1 MCKPTP
7 SSIGDGTQPT
17 PPPFPPRVFYTMA
30 HRPHWLSVCSFRC
43 LCLGLAI
50 AGLAHPGSA
59 AATASELRITPTVKI
74 VRRARPSIVNIHGQ
88 KTVAPTGEAFRRG
101 DGPQNVNGMGT
112 GVIIDERGYILT
124 NFHVVDGV
132 REIRVTLADERT
144 LVATLI
150 SHDTKTDLAVIKID
164 PAKKVPV
171 ITIGKSDDL
180 MPGEPV
186 VAVGNAYGYTHTVTR
201 GIISAL
207 HRVVQVSDAQ
217 KYSDLIQTDA
227 SINPGNSGGPLLNA
241 DGEMIGINVAVRAGA
256 QGIGFAIPVDLAMSI
271 AADLMSAERIG
282 NTWHGIIPR
291 TFRASGASRLIVDDI
306 DEKSPAEKCGLQ
318 PGDVI
323 TAVGDSP
330 VERPLD
336 LERALL
342 GRKPGEEVQ
351 LTVHRN
357 EQAVNVKMVLAV
369 APARRRGEDDQAWS
383 MIGMRLEPVPESE
396 FEQYDTHYRGGLTVT
411 DVRTNGPAAR
421 QGIRPGDVL
430 VGMHIWETVSLEN
443 VEYILQRLDAGTRRQ
458 LKFYILRDDGE
469 YFGTYYGHMAV
480 TVRR

>member
-1 MCKPTP
+1 
-7 SSIGDGTQPT
+7 
-17 PPPFPPRVFYTMA
+17 MA
-30 HRPHWLSVCSFRC
+30 LT
-43 LCLGLAI
+43 GL
-50 AGLAHPGSA
+50 AGLARG
-59 AATASELRITPTVKI
+59 SELRITPTVKI
-74 VRRARPSIVNIHGQ
+74 VQQARPSIVNIHGQ
-88 KTVAPTGEAFRRG
+88 KTVGPSEEGYRRG
-101 DGPQNVNGMGT
+101 DAPQNVNGMGT

-132 REIRVTLADERT
+132 REIQVTLADERT
-144 LVATLI
+144 IVATLE
-150 SHDTKTDLAVIKID
+150 SHDTKTDLAVIRIQAGRKL
-164 PAKKVPV
+164 PV
-171 ITIGKSDDL
+171 ISIGTSDDL

-186 VAVGNAYGYTHTVTR
+186 VAVGNAYGYTHTVTC

-217 KYSDLIQTDA
+217 KYHDLIQTDA

-256 QGIGFAIPVDLAMSI
+256 QGIGFAIPVDLAMAV
-271 AADLMSAERIG
+271 AAELMSSEHIG
-282 NTWHGIIPR
+282 NAWHGIVPKQLGPTAAR
-291 TFRASGASRLIVDDI
+291 QLVVGDVD
-306 DEKSPAEKCGLQ
+306 EESPAAKCGLQ

-330 VERPLD
+330 VARALD

-342 GRKPGEEVQ
+342 GRKPGEEIP

-357 EQAVNVKMVLAV
+357 KQAVNVSLVLATSPKRR
-369 APARRRGEDDQAWS
+369 APAHDKTWTMVGL
-383 MIGMRLEPVPESE
+383 RLEPVPADE
-396 FEQYDTHYRGGLTVT
+396 FEQFKTHYRGGLSIS
-411 DVRTNGPAAR
+411 DVRPGSPAAR
-421 QGIRPGDVL
+421 QGIRAGDVL

-443 VEYILQRLDAGTRRQ
+443 VEYILNRLDAAALDP

-469 YFGTYYGHMAV
+469 FYGTYYGHMSV